1 MLAGATLCGACNSST
16 PPEPK
21 PAASTMARPSIL
33 LVSLDTTRADSIGP
47 EAVGVITP
55 AFNGLAARGR
65 RFTQAYATVPE
76 TLPSHTSMMTG
87 LYPAGHGVHENA
99 RSVSTDHALVAERL
113 HEAGYRTA
121 AFVSS
126 FALARRFGLARG
138 FDVYDDELPRGRAER
153 GSEETT
159 RRAIGFLLPRTSQP
173 TLMWVHYYDPHAPYA
188 PPEPFRTQYA
198 KKPYLGEI
206 AAMDQQLG
214 RLVAAFEQTASQP
227 VAVIVVADHGEGLGA
242 PGGSPGWTRRG
253 CYNGR
258 NQG

>member
-55 AFNGLAARGR
+55 
-65 RFTQAYATVPE
+65 
-76 TLPSHTSMMTG
+76 
-87 LYPAGHGVHENA
+87 
-99 RSVSTDHALVAERL
+99 
-113 HEAGYRTA
+113 
-121 AFVSS
+121 VSS

-173 TLMWVHYYDPHAPYA
+173 T
-188 PPEPFRTQYA
+188 
-198 KKPYLGEI
+198 
-206 AAMDQQLG
+206 
-214 RLVAAFEQTASQP
+214 
-227 VAVIVVADHGEGLGA
+227 
-242 PGGSPGWTRRG
+242 
-253 CYNGR
+253 
-258 NQG
+258 